1 PILCNSL
8 ATIALIEY
16 FWDLENKENINNVID
31 IQVENI
37 SDHLLLRLDNFKVA
51 KDITFKELKVQIVSQ
66 MLEKYLS
73 EIDIDYLVKVAIINQ
88 NGSIIASNFRK
99 SKAKSALDDQ
109 AILTYL
115 QPRFSNFSHLNQP
128 KALSFKIRQQDFLG
142 QVTPWPN
149 QELDSNWLM
158 LVVIPKSELGIS
170 STAEHHDLL
179 SKHFLYILPIILLG
193 LLTYVWII
201 LVINNLNQLGENKPV
216 LSQEIVPEHEG
227 ESKQSLEL
235 LNNHN
240 DLAINKD
247 EAINYD
253 AYVLLADMSH
263 ELRSPLNAI
272 LGFAQIMEQELST
285 TSASLE
291 NNIAIINRNGER
303 LLSIINDV
311 VDLAK
316 IETNRLTLEKTHIDF
331 HAWLDNLE
339 QSFKFQAHNQGWEF
353 SLIRQQ
359 DLPKYLYI
367 DERRL
372 RQILRN
378 LIDYCLKSTTLTTDV
393 SLKVMS
399 SSAAMMT
406 VGVSQHNSD
415 QKHKVGFQV
424 ENANISVT
432 ATELAT
438 LFDPM
443 VRIKQEQKASEGSSL
458 NLPISYKLA
467 QLMGGDI
474 TVEDSK
480 SSESG
485 VIFNLEIQA
494 ESIVAQK
501 LPVQSTLRRI
511 IGLESDQIEYRI
523 LIVDDS
529 KTNRKIMSH
538 LLEPVGFKVKE
549 AVNGQEAIDVWLRWQ
564 PHMIWMDLRMPVMN
578 GCEATEQIKSYS
590 QALYTPIVALS
601 ASTLEEE
608 KSQFKAAGCDDFVGK
623 PFSENIIFE
632 KIAQHLGIRYK
643 YESIIPSSSNN
654 FKLTADTLD
663 VMSDQWLNQVEQ
675 AAIVLDQDLLTQL
688 LQTIPSEHNDLK
700 HSLQK
705 QVNNFDFDKILSLVR
720 NSKNN

>member
-1 PILCNSL
+1 
-8 ATIALIEY
+8 
-16 FWDLENKENINNVID
+16 
-31 IQVENI
+31 
-37 SDHLLLRLDNFKVA
+37 
-51 KDITFKELKVQIVSQ
+51 

-109 AILTYL
+109 DILTYL
-115 QPRFSNFSHLNQP
+115 QPRFSNFAHLNQP
-128 KALSFKIRQQDFLG
+128 KTLSFKIKQQDFLG

-179 SKHFLYILPIILLG
+179 SKHFSYVLPIILFG

-201 LVINNLNQLGENKPV
+201 LVINNLNQSGENKPV
-216 LSQEIVPEHEG
+216 LGQEIAPEHEE

-235 LNNHN
+235 LNNHS

-253 AYVLLADMSH
+253 AYILLADMSH

-316 IETNRLTLEKTHIDF
+316 IETNRLTLEQTHIDF

-359 DLPKYLYI
+359 DLPKYLYV

-406 VGVSQHNSD
+406 VGVNQHNSD
-415 QKHKVGFQV
+415 PKHKVGFQV
-424 ENANISVT
+424 ENTNISVT

-438 LFDPM
+438 LFNPM
-443 VRIKQEQKASEGSSL
+443 VRIRQKQKATEDSSL

-485 VIFNLEIQA
+485 IIFNLEIQA

-608 KSQFKAAGCDDFVGK
+608 KSQIKAAGCDDFVGK

-675 AAIVLDQDLLTQL
+675 AAIVLDQNLLTQL
-688 LQTIPSEHNDLK
+688 LQIIPSEHNDLK